1 MIQEFNLYSIMK
13 KVIYYIAFFCAVF
26 SFAQTKV
33 GDVHFNDVDV
43 FDKSEL
49 MLNGAGVREKMY
61 AIALYLDFEVDGV
74 EDGVMVAEKDKTMAM
89 TIKITSSIEDSDF
102 KNIVRN
108 GLERATD
115 GNSYLLENQIRD
127 FLNLLPNK
135 INKFDIFRI
144 LYVKGGSLS
153 LFKNKELLGT
163 INSKEFKKALFKIW
177 LGENPVDMEL
187 KEDLLASYEPNPI
200 LGRWKTYDKKSGV
213 AINIVQLYIIENKVY
228 GSIQRMLRISERDA
242 ICYECQGDDKNQ
254 NVEGLVIIKGL
265 KLKGDKY
272 VNGKFTDIKNG
283 NVAECQMW
291 IDEDDS
297 NILNVKYKGGGGVH
311 QWKKVKE

>member
-1 MIQEFNLYSIMK
+1 MKRVLYF
-13 KVIYYIAFFCAVF
+13 VAFFCAAI
-26 SFAQTKV
+26 SYAQTKV
-33 GDVHFNDVDV
+33 GDTYFNDVDV

-49 MLNGAGVREKMY
+49 MLNGAGAKEKMY

-74 EDGVMVAEKDKTMAM
+74 EDGIMVAEKDKTMAI
-89 TIKITSSIEDSDF
+89 TIKITSSIEGSDF
-102 KNIVRN
+102 KDIVRN

-127 FLNLLPNK
+127 FLHLLPNK
-135 INKFDIFRI
+135 INKFDIFKI
-144 LYVKGGSLS
+144 LYVKGGGLS
-153 LFKNKELLGT
+153 IFKNKERLGT

-200 LGRWKTYDKKSGV
+200 LGKWKTYDKKSGV

-265 KLKGDKY
+265 KLKGDRY
-272 VNGKFTDIKNG
+272 VNGKYTNIKNG
-283 NVAECQMW
+283 DVSDCQMW
-291 IDEDDS
+291 IDENNT
-297 NILNVKYKGGGGVH
+297 NILNVKYKGGGGIH
-311 QWKKVKE
+311 RWKKVKE